1 MSSAGRSARRKQGGL
16 GHVLLLN
23 QSWEEQATIETGL
36 DAEGFQTTTGGT
48 SVELL
53 DRLARSEPDI
63 VIIGTAL
70 ADTDTRT
77 LCALIRAR
85 SGVPVIALVEKGS
98 VDAVELL
105 DLGADVTMVEP
116 VSPFELLA
124 RVRALLRRTPPR
136 SSSDDQV
143 LSFGDME
150 LDRSS
155 GVLSMATGSI
165 HLEGREFTLMETLM
179 LGGERV
185 TSRRRLQAVLAVEG
199 ADLDG
204 QVRRL
209 RQRVEAIEG
218 WRRIVSEH
226 GLGFRLLEHD
236 LEPELP

>member
-23 QSWEEQATIETGL
+23 QSWEAQATIETGL
-36 DAEGFQTTTGGT
+36 ETEGFQTTAGGT

-136 SSSDDQV
+136 SSSGEQV
-143 LSFGDME
+143 LAFGDMK

-155 GVLSMATGSI
+155 GVLSMATGSV